1 MKLGSLHMI
10 GVIVALL
17 LVPARGTA
25 QVPAQP
31 AQPDQQAPP
40 PLRPL
45 AVTQLDERQ
54 PTNDLDSTR
63 PISLSLADPT
73 PITDLLLVLARDT
86 RLSIVA
92 DPDVTGT
99 FRGDLKDVTLRQALE
114 MILQPYGLDYSVQG
128 NLIRVFKRRVET
140 RIFDVNYV
148 VTRRSGSRSLAASSS
163 VAPSAGFP
171 MTGAQDSGSVT
182 SGSSAQVTG
191 SDAGDL
197 FTDLAAGVQTL
208 LSSDGK
214 FNLDRKAALLQASDY
229 PERLDKVGLYLDA
242 VQNRATRQ
250 VSIQAKVIE
259 VTLNDQFSAG
269 INWNLVIH
277 SAGDSV
283 SLTQKVVPTGAAG
296 TFTAGLNI
304 KDFTGL
310 LNAFA
315 TQGRVNVVASPRVNA
330 LNNEPAIM
338 RVGTQDVFFKTTSQ
352 VDATTGRILQT
363 TVEPQA
369 ITEGVVL
376 SVTPQIASDG
386 MINLSISPSLTER
399 TGQAISRFGDTVPIL
414 SVREADTL
422 VRVHENETIVIAG
435 LMEERMSR
443 NQSKVPVIGDLPG
456 IGGLFRRD
464 SRTRRK
470 TDLVILL
477 TPTIMTPARVPQAA
491 SQEQNSV
498 QEQNNMTEAERAQ
511 GNRQGV
517 TVSR

>member
-1 MKLGSLHMI
+1 MGIRPYVCLSLFLAVGQGS
-10 GVIVALL
+10 A
-17 LVPARGTA
+17 
-25 QVPAQP
+25 
-31 AQPDQQAPP
+31 QAPQP

-54 PTNDLDSTR
+54 QANDLDSTR
-63 PISLSLADPT
+63 PITLSTTDPT
-73 PITDLLLVLARDT
+73 PVTDLLQLLVRDT
-86 RLSIVA
+86 RLSVVP
-92 DPDVTGT
+92 DPEVTGT
-99 FRGDLKDVTLRQALE
+99 FSGDLKDVTLRQALE
-114 MILQPYGLDYSVQG
+114 MILQPHGLDYSVQG
-128 NLIRVFKRRVET
+128 NLIRVFKRRSDT
-140 RIFDVNYV
+140 RIFDLNYV

-163 VAPSAGFP
+163 VSPTPGSG
-171 MTGAQDSGSVT
+171 MTGVSDQNGTTNSGSN
-182 SGSSAQVTG
+182 AQVVG
-191 SDAGDL
+191 SDAGDI
-197 FTDLAAGVQTL
+197 FTDLAAGIQTL
-208 LSSDGK
+208 LSADGK
-214 FNLDRKAALLQASDY
+214 FNMDRKAALMQVTDY
-229 PERLDKVGLYLDA
+229 PDRLDKIGLYLDA

-259 VTLNDQFSAG
+259 VALNDEFSAG

-277 SAGDSV
+277 RAGNSV
-283 SLTQKVVPTGAAG
+283 SVTQNLVPVGAAG
-296 TFTAGLNI
+296 TFTAALNI

-315 TQGRVNVVASPRVNA
+315 TQGRVNVVATPQVNA

-338 RVGTQDVFFKTTSQ
+338 RVGTQDVFFRTTSQ
-352 VDATTGRILQT
+352 VDVATGRILQT

-376 SVTPQIASDG
+376 SVTPQISGDG

-399 TGQAISRFGDTVPIL
+399 TGQAVSRFGDTVPIL

-435 LMEERMSR
+435 LMDERSSTE
-443 NQSKVPVIGDLPG
+443 QSKVPLLGDLPG

-464 SRTRRK
+464 VRTKRK

-491 SQEQNSV
+491 AAGQNRL
-498 QEQNNMTEAERAQ
+498 TP
-511 GNRQGV
+511 
-517 TVSR
+517 